1 MARQQIGVVKE
12 VFRYPVKSMLG
23 EKLSECEID
32 ATGLIGD
39 RAYALR
45 EPNGR
50 VVTAK
55 RWSQMFEFSARY
67 DAPPTVGELAPLS
80 ISLPDGRSISAQ
92 AADASSAL
100 SAALGHEV
108 VLERAQPDQKSQAG
122 IDPATV
128 FGDIPADEAAPE
140 FGTKTLPDFFPL
152 PPGTFFD
159 SASIHVLAT
168 GTLAHMRKLL
178 GEDTELAGEDVQL
191 DPRRFRPNIV
201 VETESGLE
209 GFLEDDWLEGTL
221 EIGQA
226 VAPAVTQGV
235 TIVQLKPALRCVMT
249 THRQAGL
256 AREMKILRTGVQHH
270 NNKVGVFASIG
281 TPGRVKVGDPVMLN
295 RATEH
300 SYTSS
305 RVVKSP
311 LAPLCQRG
319 GLKMPPL

>member
-1 MARQQIGVVKE
+1 MERQQVGVVKE
-12 VFRYPVKSMLG
+12 IFRYPVKSMLG
-23 EKLSECEID
+23 EQLSECEID

-67 DAPPTVGELAPLS
+67 DTLPTAGELAPLS
-80 ISLPDGRSISAQ
+80 ISLPDGRNISAQ
-92 AADASSAL
+92 AADAASAL

-108 VLERAQPDQKSQAG
+108 VLERAQPDQKNQAG

-159 SASIHVLAT
+159 SASIHVLAS

-178 GEDTELAGEDVQL
+178 GEDSQLGGEDTQL

-221 EIGQA
+221 EVGQGA
-226 VAPAVTQGV
+226 TQGV

-270 NNKVGVFASIG
+270 NNKLGVFASIG
-281 TPGRVKVGDPVMLN
+281 TPGRVKVGDPVVL
-295 RATEH
+295 
-300 SYTSS
+300 
-305 RVVKSP
+305 VK
-311 LAPLCQRG
+311 
-319 GLKMPPL
+319 